1 MKLEEAKRRIRVPE
15 LWRHF
20 GYQGDP
26 KPSCKCPWRDEKK
39 PSFSVDPGG
48 ELWHDFATAEG
59 GDAVDFLQRA
69 SGLSAGDACRKFIE
83 LAGGRIEPI
92 PRAPRASCQA
102 PEQRARPNLAGFREG
117 TPEELQTLAGLR
129 GIGLEGLRWASAR
142 GVLRFGTV
150 KEQPSW
156 IVMDVEGVNA
166 QARRLDG
173 MPWEDLGAKART
185 ARGAW
190 ASWPIGIREAR
201 DFPAIAL
208 CEGGPDFLAA
218 HYLSLW
224 EQASHFTKTDVA
236 CAPVGM
242 LGASLRI
249 HADALPLFA
258 GKRVRL
264 FGHGDPAGR
273 EAVTRWARELE
284 PHASEVDAF
293 DFGGLVRADGAPA
306 KDLNDCLNL
315 NPDSFSE
322 TKKLL
327 PI

>member
-20 GYQGDP
+20 GFPGDP
-26 KPSCKCPWRDEKK
+26 APSCRCPWREDRK
-39 PSFSVDPGG
+39 PSFSVHESG
-48 ELWHDFATAEG
+48 ELWNDFSTGEG
-59 GDAVDFLQRA
+59 GDAVDFLRHA

-83 LAGGRIEPI
+83 LAGGRIQPI
-92 PRAPRASCQA
+92 ARAPRVIQQ
-102 PEQRARPNLAGFREG
+102 PTERARPSLGGFREG
-117 TPEELQTLAGLR
+117 TPEELQALASLR
-129 GIGLEGLRWASAR
+129 GIGLEGIRWASAR

-150 KEQPSW
+150 KGHPAW
-156 IVMDVEGVNA
+156 IVMDGEKVNA

-173 MPWEDLGAKART
+173 KPWEDLNAKART

-190 ASWPIGIREAR
+190 AAWPLGIREAEP
-201 DFPAIAL
+201 FPCIAL
-208 CEGGPDFLAA
+208 VEGGPDFLAA

-224 EQASHFTKTDVA
+224 EQASHYSKQDVH
-236 CAPVGM
+236 CAPVTM

-293 DFGGLVRADGAPA
+293 DFGGLVRADGTPA

>member
-1 MKLEEAKRRIRVPE
+1 MIQQPTE
-15 LWRHF
+15 
-20 GYQGDP
+20 
-26 KPSCKCPWRDEKK
+26 
-39 PSFSVDPGG
+39 
-48 ELWHDFATAEG
+48 
-59 GDAVDFLQRA
+59 
-69 SGLSAGDACRKFIE
+69 
-83 LAGGRIEPI
+83 
-92 PRAPRASCQA
+92 
-102 PEQRARPNLAGFREG
+102 RARPSLGGFREG
-117 TPEELQTLAGLR
+117 TPEELQALASLR
-129 GIGLEGLRWASAR
+129 GIGLEGIRWASAR

-150 KEQPSW
+150 KGHPAW
-156 IVMDVEGVNA
+156 IVMDGEKVNA

-173 MPWEDLGAKART
+173 KPWEDLNAKART

-190 ASWPIGIREAR
+190 AAWPLGIREAEP
-201 DFPAIAL
+201 FPCIAL
-208 CEGGPDFLAA
+208 VEGGPDFLAA

-224 EQASHFTKTDVA
+224 EQASHYSKQDVH
-236 CAPVGM
+236 CAPVTM

-293 DFGGLVRADGAPA
+293 DFGGLVRADGTPA